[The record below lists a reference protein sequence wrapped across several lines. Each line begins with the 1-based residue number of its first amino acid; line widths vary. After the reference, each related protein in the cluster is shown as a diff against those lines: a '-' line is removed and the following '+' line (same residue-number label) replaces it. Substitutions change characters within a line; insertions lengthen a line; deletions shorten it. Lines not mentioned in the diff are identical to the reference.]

1 MSTPS
6 VRLDTSLDI
15 DATPDVYDPSN
26 DSYLLLR
33 VVDVA
38 REVSLLEMGTGTG
51 LIAIHAAK
59 LGAKVT
65 AADINPHAVEC
76 ARRNAAKNNVRL
88 DVVRSDLFEK
98 IHGSF
103 DIIAFNPPYL
113 PAETKSTAW
122 IEKAWSGG
130 EEGGEVA
137 IRFLQDAW
145 KHLNP
150 GGRIYMILS
159 SVGGLVSALKAAR
172 ERYEVRL
179 LEEQRM
185 FFESIYAY
193 EFRFRSVF

>member
-1 MSTPS
+1 M
-6 VRLDTSLDI
+6 RLDTSLDM
-15 DATPDVYDPSN
+15 DAPPDVYDPSD

-38 REVSLLEMGTGTG
+38 RGEGLLEMGTGTG

-59 LGAKVT
+59 SGAKVT

-76 ARRNAAKNNVRL
+76 ARRNAAKNDVRM

-113 PAETKSTAW
+113 PVETKSTAW

-130 EEGGEVA
+130 EQGDEVVV
-137 IRFLQDAW
+137 RFLQDAW

-159 SVGGLVSALKAAR
+159 SVGGLVSALRAAK
-172 ERYEVRL
+172 ERYDVRL

-185 FFESIYAY
+185 FFESIFAY
-193 EFRFRSVF
+193 EFRFRSTFRE